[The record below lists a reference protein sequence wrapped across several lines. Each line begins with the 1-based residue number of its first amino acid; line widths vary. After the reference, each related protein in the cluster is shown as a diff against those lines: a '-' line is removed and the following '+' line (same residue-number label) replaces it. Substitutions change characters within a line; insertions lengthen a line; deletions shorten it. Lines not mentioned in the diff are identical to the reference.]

1 MSKKV
6 FVDSNI
12 IIYAYDLDAG
22 ARHTMAVRILKSL
35 WGQAIPPSIS
45 IQVLQE
51 CYVNFVRKGVSENL
65 AAEIIEDLLQWNV
78 VVNDAALL
86 TEGMRLKSR
95 LKLSFWDSLII
106 AAARSAKADEILS
119 EDFSV
124 GCLYEGIKIVNPFDA
139 GRD

>member
-22 ARHTMAVRILKSL
+22 PRHMMAVRILKSL
-35 WGQAIPPSIS
+35 WGQTIPPSIS

-51 CYVNFVRKGVSENL
+51 CYVNFIKKGVSDNL

-86 TEGMRLKSR
+86 TEGIRLKMT

-106 AAARSAKADEILS
+106 AAARSIKPDVKLEVAIDIFIIEENFFLN
-119 EDFSV
+119 
-124 GCLYEGIKIVNPFDA
+124 LY
-139 GRD
+139 

>member
-22 ARHTMAVRILKSL
+22 ARHAMAVRILKSL

-95 LKLSFWDSLII
+95 LKLSFWDSLIV
-106 AAARSAKADEILS
+106 AAARSAQADEILS
-119 EDFSV
+119 EDFSA
-124 GCLYEGIKIVNPFDA
+124 GHLYEGIKIVNPFDA
-139 GRD
+139 GCD